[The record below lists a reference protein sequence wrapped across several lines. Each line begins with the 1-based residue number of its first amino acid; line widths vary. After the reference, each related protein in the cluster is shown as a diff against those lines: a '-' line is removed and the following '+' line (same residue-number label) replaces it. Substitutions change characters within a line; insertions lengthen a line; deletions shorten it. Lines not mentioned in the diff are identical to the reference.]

1 METELLTAIAT
12 IVSSIATLVGVWA
25 KRKWSERHKNT
36 VEGHVRAGS
45 NVNTAL
51 KYTKQMMSSGR
62 AYVLEFHNGGH
73 FFSGRGQQKFSCTH
87 ETVEAGISSEC
98 IHSQDHRVSNYSEYI
113 TELVSVGSF
122 SCLDINEIRD
132 SGFRSLL
139 NSKGVQAIYN
149 VPITTLNGKV
159 IGILGVD
166 YISKIEAFPVDVEG
180 MTTEEF
186 MQNQAK
192 LIAGY
197 LI

>member
-12 IVSSIATLVGVWA
+12 IVSSVATLVGVWA
-25 KRKWSERHKNT
+25 KKKWSERQKNT

-51 KYTKQMMSSGR
+51 KSTKEIMGSDR

-73 FFSGRGQQKFSCTH
+73 YFSGRGQQKFSCTH

-113 TELVSVGSF
+113 TELIADGSF
-122 SCLDINEIRD
+122 SRTDINAIHD

-139 NSKGVQAIYN
+139 HSKGVQAIYN

-166 YISKIEAFPVDVEG
+166 YISKIESFPEGLEG
-180 MTTEEF
+180 MGTEEF
-186 MQNQAK
+186 MQNQAR